1 MKEKIMTEPMTGYFS
16 VRRFKDGVEFSKR
29 PFATEADTI
38 QFSTIFAGDVPAELN
53 PYVREIEKGDEKMQ
67 RLNIKI
73 ASHCKWYDG
82 NNLPLPKPLEN
93 GTYSPL
99 EGKRCKVQAYCSVL
113 HGDPS
118 KRQASG
124 LWADAVKVTFDTDEC
139 PFGAPVLSAD
149 SLPSVT
155 PAPSE
160 IPQEPAQV
168 PFPEGEKE
176 MPF

>member
-1 MKEKIMTEPMTGYFS
+1 MKTTKLNGYFD
-16 VRRFKDGVEFSKR
+16 VRKYAKNVERTKRALYGENETITFGVS
-29 PFATEADTI
+29 FAPNEL
-38 QFSTIFAGDVPAELN
+38 PAELKEFALEYTN
-53 PYVREIEKGDEKMQ
+53 KNGEPRVAVQ
-67 RLNIKI
+67 FKI
-73 ASHCKWYDG
+73 SRNCKWYDG

-118 KRQASG
+118 KRQATG